1 MFKIVFRSYY
11 LNLILYWF
19 QSLQTTGIRRT
30 DPRLKAMMITLN
42 EILKERKL
50 LGGTSAMDSLLLNRE
65 LFTKWE
71 QVLLFI
77 LLNYTNSSLGC
88 LLTILDLVM
97 LQLLIYFYFRAIK
110 DNHKLISRAFQS
122 QFVVPEFGYFCKQ
135 IVNLYE
141 KIKSNTGGKVIW
153 VIYLISSKY
162 LLIIS
167 DDMYS

>member
-1 MFKIVFRSYY
+1 M
-11 LNLILYWF
+11 
-19 QSLQTTGIRRT
+19 
-30 DPRLKAMMITLN
+30 
-42 EILKERKL
+42 
-50 LGGTSAMDSLLLNRE
+50 
-65 LFTKWE
+65 
-71 QVLLFI
+71 
-77 LLNYTNSSLGC
+77 
-88 LLTILDLVM
+88 TILDLVM

-153 VIYLISSKY
+153 AIYLISSKY
-162 LLIIS
+162 LVIIS